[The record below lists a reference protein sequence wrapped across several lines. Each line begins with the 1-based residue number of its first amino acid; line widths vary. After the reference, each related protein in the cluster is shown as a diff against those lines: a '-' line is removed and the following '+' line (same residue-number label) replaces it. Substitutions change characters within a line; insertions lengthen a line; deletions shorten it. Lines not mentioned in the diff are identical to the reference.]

1 MAIALPEALKKIL
14 SGHAYGHVMTYN
26 PSGTPQLT
34 MVWMDVEGDQPTFN
48 TALGRIKPRNL
59 ENDSRIVVSVQDPE
73 NPQAYAC
80 FYGTANVSEE
90 GADAQIDDLAGRFLG
105 LDNYPFRQEGETR
118 VMVRIAVD
126 KIGGVG
132 PGMKPW
138 V

>member
-1 MAIALPEALKKIL
+1 MAIALPDALKKIL
-14 SGHAYGHVMTYN
+14 SEHAYGHVMTYN

-34 MVWMDVEGDQPTFN
+34 MVWMDVDGDQPTFN
-48 TALGRIKPRNL
+48 TARGRIKPRNL

-73 NPQAYAC
+73 NPQSYAC
-80 FYGTANVSEE
+80 FYGKATVTED

-105 LDNYPFRQEGETR
+105 LDNYPFRQEGEVR
-118 VMVRIAVD
+118 VRVLIDVD